1 MNTTRT
7 SLRLICLIRAKK
19 SGIETSKDSTNN
31 RRHVFL
37 RKKGSIYNVSFPP
50 LLLLSLL
57 LLSLLLQLLLLQLL
71 LLLLLL
77 LPTQLLLLLLLL
89 NHYQVLPMC
98 LTTPAQSPPSYAHC
112 TVLHPLSHF
121 PFPRKSVIPAA
132 IHVTLYKHVLEH

>member
-37 RKKGSIYNVSFPP
+37 RKKGSIYNVIFPP
-50 LLLLSLL
+50 LL

-71 LLLLLL
+71 LLQQL
-77 LPTQLLLLLLLL
+77 LPAQLLLLLLLL

-98 LTTPAQSPPSYAHC
+98 LTKPAQSPPSYAHC

>member
-50 LLLLSLL
+50 LLLLS
-57 LLSLLLQLLLLQLL
+57 LLLQLL